1 MKTLAI
7 YLTGACNLRCKH
19 CSVGFDQY
27 RPRQALSDD
36 DIIRVLDRARERE
49 VEFITFLGG
58 EPFYSPHDLPRI
70 FGHAE
75 ALGINVSVNT
85 NLFFYERLEELFDYT
100 SLQNIVV
107 SVDGASAESHDAMR
121 GKGSFERTV
130 ANLRKLVETRN
141 ALRPDI
147 TIDVTFALSDLNR
160 RDNLK
165 MFRLAEDI
173 GIDCLNVNIVQP
185 IGRAGKFRQRV
196 MGDDAGYIEALAQIF
211 IYFLARKPAFKLS
224 VPIPPAVAAFINR
237 KYAVPMEVFTNERM
251 CGGTSVYTYVDLMGN
266 LLPCPGLSYEEGRN
280 SLMNRRQSR
289 LSIVD
294 HKISE
299 IEESSLFQAFETAR
313 KTHSK
318 NALFDPCNRCAFSD
332 RCSPC
337 TSAYYK
343 TGADREISLCKR
355 VSNLVAES
363 GEQFS
368 VFKQTDLS
376 ESF

>member
-27 RPRQALSDD
+27 KPRQALSDD
-36 DIIRVLDRARERE
+36 DILRVLDRARERG
-49 VEFITFLGG
+49 VEFVTFLGG

-75 ALGINVSVNT
+75 ALDISVSVNT
-85 NLFFYERLEELFDYT
+85 NLFFRQRLENLFDYT

-121 GKGSFERTV
+121 GKGSFQRTV
-130 ANLRKLVETRN
+130 GNLRELVKTRN
-141 ALRPDI
+141 ARRQDI

-165 MFRLAEDI
+165 MFRLCEEI

-185 IGRAGKFRQRV
+185 IGRAGKFRQSV
-196 MGDDAGYIEALAQIF
+196 MGDDAAYIEALAQIF
-211 IYFLARKPAFKLS
+211 IYFLTRKPAFKLS
-224 VPIPPAVAAFINR
+224 VPIPPAVAAYIKQR
-237 KYAVPMEVFTNERM
+237 YSVPMDVFTNARM

-280 SLMNRRQSR
+280 RLMNRMQKR
-289 LSIVD
+289 LSIVA
-294 HKISE
+294 HPISE
-299 IEESSLFQAFETAR
+299 IEDSSLFKAFETAR
-313 KTHSK
+313 KSHSK
-318 NALFDPCNRCAFSD
+318 NALFDPCNRCAYSD

-343 TGADREISLCKR
+343 TDAGREISLCKR

-363 GEQFS
+363 GETFS
-368 VFKQTDLS
+368 GFREPAQA
-376 ESF
+376 ERH